1 MHVLLSGR
9 FDAGEREAWWFALRA
24 AAPHCTWWSDSDAD
38 LPRDKIRAAVVAN
51 PAPGA
56 LEGLPRLGLVQS
68 LWAGV
73 EKLLADD
80 SLPANVPL
88 ARMVDPAMA
97 AAMAETALW
106 AVLSLHRGFFD
117 YAAQQASNRWR
128 AWPQRRADEVA
139 VLVLGMGAMG
149 HAVATRLSSQG
160 YRVSAWRAALRGG
173 ALPRAVAVHA
183 GDEALAALLAA
194 SEIIVNLLPL
204 TAATRGLLDARF
216 FAAMPKGAA
225 IVNLARGAHVVDEDL
240 LAALDSGHLGHAVL
254 DVFATEPLPPGHRYW
269 QHPRVTLL
277 PHVAALTDLRSA
289 AAVVAGNLQ
298 ALQDGAPLAHRVD
311 RARGY

>member
-9 FDAGEREAWWFALRA
+9 FDVDEREAWWLALRA
-24 AAPHCTWWSDSDAD
+24 AAPHCTWWSDGNA
-38 LPRDKIRAAVVAN
+38 LPRHEIRAAVVAN

-56 LEGLPRLGLVQS
+56 LAGLPRLGLVQS

-80 SLPANVPL
+80 SLPADVPL
-88 ARMVDPAMA
+88 ARMVDPAMG

-117 YAAQQASNRWR
+117 YAAQQALGRWQAR
-128 AWPQRRADEVA
+128 PQRRADEVA
-139 VLVLGMGAMG
+139 VLVLGLGAMG
-149 HAVATRLSSQG
+149 TAVATRLSAQG
-160 YRVSAWRAALRGG
+160 YRVSAWRAAVRGG
-173 ALPRAVAVHA
+173 APPRAVAVHA
-183 GDEALAALLAA
+183 GKEALAGLLAA
-194 SEIIVNLLPL
+194 SEIVVNLLPL

-216 FAAMPKGAA
+216 FAAMPRGAA
-225 IVNLARGAHVVDEDL
+225 IVNLGRGAHAVDEDL
-240 LAALDSGHLGHAVL
+240 LAALDSGHVGRAVL
-254 DVFATEPLPPGHRYW
+254 DVFATEPLQPGHRYW

-298 ALQDGAPLAHRVD
+298 ALQHGAPLAHRVD